1 MRPIAIIIMDGFG
14 ISPTQE
20 GNAIAHASKPNLE
33 RLWKEYPTTTLKA
46 SGLAVGLPRGQMGNS
61 EVGHLNLGGGRIVY
75 QDLTRISLAVENGTF
90 ASNPV
95 LQEAMNLARKG
106 GSKLHL
112 IGLLSDGGVHSHIT
126 HLYALLEMARS
137 MDLSRVFVHAI
148 LDGRDVPPR
157 SALGYFR
164 DLEEKFSQTGTG
176 STATVSG
183 RYYTMDRDRRWERVE
198 KAYRCLVYGEGLRAD
213 SAEEAVR
220 KGYDRGENDEF
231 IMPTVVDDKGMVDD
245 GDSIIFFNFRPDRAR
260 EITRA
265 FVDKDFQEFATKP
278 IRVHYTCM
286 TQYDATLNAPVAYP
300 AENLIDTLGEVVS
313 RAGLKQLR
321 IAETEKYAHV
331 TYFFNGGKEEV
342 NPGEDRV
349 LIPSPKVATY
359 DLQPQMSAYEVR
371 DELLARLDSG
381 RYDLVVLNFAN
392 PDMVGHT
399 GIFEAAV
406 KAVEVVDGCVG
417 EIVNRILSLGG
428 AVLLTADHGNAEKMQ
443 DSDTG
448 QPHTAHTTNPVPI
461 SLITSDRK
469 SYRLREDG
477 ILADVA
483 PTALELMHIPQPEA
497 MTGRTLINLRSIL

>member
-20 GNAIAHASKPNLE
+20 GNAIANARKPNLE
-33 RLWKEYPTTTLKA
+33 RLWKQYPTTTLKA

-286 TQYDATLNAPVAYP
+286 TQYDATLNAPVAFP
-300 AENLIDTLGEVVS
+300 AENLTDTLGEVVS

-497 MTGRTLINLRSIL
+497 MTGRTLRSIL

>member
-20 GNAIAHASKPNLE
+20 GNAIANARKPNLE
-33 RLWKEYPTTTLKA
+33 RLWKQYPTTTLKA

-497 MTGRTLINLRSIL
+497 MTGRTLRSIL

>member
-20 GNAIAHASKPNLE
+20 GNAIANARKPNLE
-33 RLWKEYPTTTLKA
+33 RLWKQYPTTTLKA

-245 GDSIIFFNFRPDRAR
+245 GDSIIFFNFRPDRAER
-260 EITRA
+260 
-265 FVDKDFQEFATKP
+265 
-278 IRVHYTCM
+278 
-286 TQYDATLNAPVAYP
+286 
-300 AENLIDTLGEVVS
+300 
-313 RAGLKQLR
+313 
-321 IAETEKYAHV
+321 
-331 TYFFNGGKEEV
+331 
-342 NPGEDRV
+342 
-349 LIPSPKVATY
+349 
-359 DLQPQMSAYEVR
+359 
-371 DELLARLDSG
+371 
-381 RYDLVVLNFAN
+381 
-392 PDMVGHT
+392 
-399 GIFEAAV
+399 
-406 KAVEVVDGCVG
+406 
-417 EIVNRILSLGG
+417 
-428 AVLLTADHGNAEKMQ
+428 
-443 DSDTG
+443 
-448 QPHTAHTTNPVPI
+448 
-461 SLITSDRK
+461 
-469 SYRLREDG
+469 
-477 ILADVA
+477 
-483 PTALELMHIPQPEA
+483 
-497 MTGRTLINLRSIL
+497 